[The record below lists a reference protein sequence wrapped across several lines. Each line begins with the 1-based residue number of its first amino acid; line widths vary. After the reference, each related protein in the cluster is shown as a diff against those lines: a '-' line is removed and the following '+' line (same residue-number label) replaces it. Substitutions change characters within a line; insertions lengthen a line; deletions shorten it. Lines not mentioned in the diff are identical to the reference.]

1 MTNIWDDFFE
11 EFDSFNKR
19 FETLFSD
26 LTNNNDGDIK
36 TYGYTMF
43 QGPDGVP
50 HVHEYGN
57 AVGEQT
63 LISDNVREPL
73 TDVSVEDDTVR
84 IIAELPG
91 VQKEDIQL
99 EGKKNALTITVDTLV
114 RKFKKTL
121 ALPCDV
127 DLDTAKAEY
136 NNGILEVTFIASG
149 FKPNGKRISIE

>member
-1 MTNIWDDFFE
+1 MTTNIWDEFFE

-26 LTNNNDGDIK
+26 LTNNGGNIK

-43 QGPDGVP
+43 QGPDGIP

-63 LISDNVREPL
+63 LISNNIREPL
-73 TDVSVEDDTVR
+73 TDVSVENDVVR
-84 IIAELPG
+84 VTAELPG
-91 VQKEDIQL
+91 VQKDDIQL
-99 EGKKNALTITVDTLV
+99 EGKKNSLTISVDTTA
-114 RKFKKTL
+114 RKFRKTL

-127 DLDTAKAEY
+127 DPDTAKAEY
-136 NNGILEVTFIASG
+136 NNGILEVTFVTSG
-149 FKPNGKRISIE
+149 SKPNGKRISIE